1 MLADLPPLKGSFTDS
16 CPYSSYFISTL
27 RVHIWQTKCW
37 QIYSPSNGNFTDLCS
52 DSPYFIPFLRADIW
66 QTSCGQIY
74 PSPQMVISQIAALTP
89 HISFSLW
96 ELIFGKQRCWQIY
109 PHASNGNYRFLFYS
123 YLADHVVAHP
133 TPFSYGSFPDCC
145 SNSSYFIP
153 TLRAHIWQTN
163 SWQIYPPGH
172 PSNGDYR
179 FLLLELIFGRP
190 TVGRSTPLNGSFT
203 DSCSDS
209 SYFIPTLRAHIWQT
223 RNGQIYPLP
232 YTKQQL

>member
-1 MLADLPPLKGSFTDS
+1 MAISQISALIAHISFLFWELIFGRPVVGRSTPPLKWWFHR
-16 CPYSSYFISTL
+16 L
-27 RVHIWQTKCW
+27 LLWH
-37 QIYSPSNGNFTDLCS
+37 L
-52 DSPYFIPFLRADIW
+52 
-66 QTSCGQIY
+66 
-74 PSPQMVISQIAALTP
+74 
-89 HISFSLW
+89 ISFSLW

-153 TLRAHIWQTN
+153 TLRAHIWQTT